1 MVQLLVRMVAVPG
14 GIPEL
19 LHALRL
25 VMRSAQQARGCAFAQ
40 IYHRANDDHRIAY
53 IEEWDDPEELR
64 EQFTSERFHRL
75 LELLETAA
83 ERPDVEFRVVSAIH
97 GLEYIAAAGSVP
109 IPEVR

>member
-14 GIPEL
+14 GVPEL
-19 LHALRL
+19 LHALRF
-25 VMRSAQQARGCAFAQ
+25 VMRSAEQSRGCSFAQ
-40 IYHRANDDHRIAY
+40 IYQRASNERGIAY

-64 EQFTSERFHRL
+64 EQFSSERFHSL

-97 GLEYIAAAGSVP
+97 GLEYIADAGSVTL
-109 IPEVR
+109 PEVR